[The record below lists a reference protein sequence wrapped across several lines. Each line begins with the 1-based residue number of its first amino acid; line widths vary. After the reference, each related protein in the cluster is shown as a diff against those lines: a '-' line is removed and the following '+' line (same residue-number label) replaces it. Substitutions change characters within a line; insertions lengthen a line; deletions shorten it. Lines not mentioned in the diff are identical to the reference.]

1 MESVPNRKMKLTK
14 SKLKQIIQ
22 EELEIDEVF
31 GFGKK
36 KEEPE
41 LGKAVLERGKYSARR
56 GPMAMTMDLYD
67 GNDKALTLVNQNS
80 IQELIDFLSEL
91 KSFARSV
98 KA

>member
-1 MESVPNRKMKLTK
+1 SVPNRKMKLTK

>member
-1 MESVPNRKMKLTK
+1 MKITK

-31 GFGKK
+31 GLGKK